1 MDGKQYDG
9 TPFSLFLPREY
20 TKSDQAPTG
29 GYTAPGWVKATVV
42 KRQGDLVLVLL
53 PRATFQNGPYVT
65 VRPEQLESGVAP
77 AAKAARQGNASQ

>member
-1 MDGKQYDG
+1 METWLRCTLSLGQFPGEYGVDGKQYDG

-42 KRQGDLVLVLL
+42 KHRGIWFSFCCRGRRSRTDLTS
-53 PRATFQNGPYVT
+53 R
-65 VRPEQLESGVAP
+65 
-77 AAKAARQGNASQ
+77 